1 MRRDTECKAA
11 VNDGVAARGASFL
24 FAKVENAKAEN
35 GKMTKELELSI
46 VTVSHLDNPM
56 YPMLKAS
63 LPFLSSAEKKHLR
76 IGVS

>member
-11 VNDGVAARGASFL
+11 INDGAAARGASFL

-46 VTVSHLDNPM
+46 VTL
-56 YPMLKAS
+56 
-63 LPFLSSAEKKHLR
+63 
-76 IGVS
+76 